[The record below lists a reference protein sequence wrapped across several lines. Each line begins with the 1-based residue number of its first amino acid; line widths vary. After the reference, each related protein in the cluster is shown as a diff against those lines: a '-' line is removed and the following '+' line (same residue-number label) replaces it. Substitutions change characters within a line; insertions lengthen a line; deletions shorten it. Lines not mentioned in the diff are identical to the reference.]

1 MKLDKKVKWLLVVC
15 GCSLMIATVWIS
27 CFLKQSESKETSL
40 KYYRFKNEK
49 AKNDSEWM
57 RYQEIRNK
65 ISGLTRG
72 WKKPA
77 NKLNPNANFDLA
89 ISINDSVAK
98 QIIEIERIHEEEI
111 LGKLSETNRI
121 YHEYRQKLLRDLD
134 VKFAEKSKTIKTKLE
149 ADLASEKKRQMQA
162 MVNFRKDLERKQQLT
177 LINLVLQKKM
187 IAFNSVQADNQ
198 QSESERIELEIARI
212 RSDIKKKID
221 KYGDDLEKEF
231 KLYQKQKKAESQ
243 VQLSELRKENQKLA
257 KTELSRFRDE
267 QMNEFKA
274 WNNQRQ
280 TDVEQAIELRRFQK

>member
-27 CFLKQSESKETSL
+27 WFLKQSESKETSL

-49 AKNDSEWM
+49 AKNNSEWM

-77 NKLNPNANFDLA
+77 NKLNPNASFDLA

-98 QIIEIERIHEEEI
+98 QINEIERIHEEEI
-111 LGKLSETNRI
+111 LGKLSEINRI

-134 VKFAEKSKTIKTKLE
+134 VKFAEKSKTAKIKLE
-149 ADLASEKKRQMQA
+149 ADLASKKKRQMQA
-162 MVNFRKDLERKQQLT
+162 LVNFRSDLERKQQLT

-187 IAFNSVQADNQ
+187 IAFNSVNADNQ
-198 QSESERIELEIARI
+198 QSESERIDLEIARI
-212 RSDIKKKID
+212 RSDIKKRTD
-221 KYGDDLEKEF
+221 KYGDNLEKEF
-231 KLYQKQKKAESQ
+231 KLNQKQKMAEYQ
-243 VQLSELRKENQKLA
+243 VKLSEYRKEKQILA
-257 KTELSRFRDE
+257 QTELSRFRDE

-280 TDVEQAIELRRFQK
+280 TDVEQAIELRRFQ